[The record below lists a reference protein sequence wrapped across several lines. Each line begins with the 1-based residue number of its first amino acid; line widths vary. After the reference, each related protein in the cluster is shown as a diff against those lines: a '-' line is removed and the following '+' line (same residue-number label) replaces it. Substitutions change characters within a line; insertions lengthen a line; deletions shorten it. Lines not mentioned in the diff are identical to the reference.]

1 MNEPPSQGMR
11 LGGTHE
17 GDVSLKNGWP
27 LEWWALEPFC
37 HDLPGWRI
45 RYASVFQIGAR
56 P

>member
-1 MNEPPSQGMR
+1 LKEV
-11 LGGTHE
+11 HE

-27 LEWWALEPFC
+27 LAWRALEPFC

-45 RYASVFQIGAR
+45 RYVSIFQIGAR